1 MLTSRQPPGTAI
13 PQGQGSDGRTMNA
26 VTGLNWFYQD
36 GRFMQNALARTS
48 FCVGNA
54 DDDQLTPAHFDRIA
68 GMVSDVTGICL
79 PPQKR
84 LMVEARLRKRMR
96 VLGIST
102 VAAYCEFLFQKGG
115 LAAETRHLIDVV
127 TTNKTDFFREIDH
140 FHYLTD
146 GGVAALLRSHQR
158 VARANLRF
166 WSAACS
172 NGAEVYTIAMC
183 LSDMAARVTGF
194 DFSILGTD
202 ISGAML
208 QDARRAIYPASFLAP
223 LTAEQRHRYLLDS
236 RDPERAEVRIAP
248 ELRRKATFAHLNLMD
263 KNYPFAQN
271 FDAIFLRNVL
281 IYFDRADQ
289 IAVVRRLLNHL
300 QPFGFLF
307 LGHSETSVAAD
318 LPVRQIAP
326 AIFQRL

>member
-1 MLTSRQPPGTAI
+1 
-13 PQGQGSDGRTMNA
+13 
-26 VTGLNWFYQD
+26 
-36 GRFMQNALARTS
+36 MQNALSRKTAPLLAS
-48 FCVGNA
+48 N
-54 DDDQLTPAHFDRIA
+54 DDQLTPDAFDRIA
-68 GMVSDVTGICL
+68 GMVTTTTGIRL
-79 PPQKR
+79 PAQKR

-96 VLGIST
+96 TLGIPT
-102 VAAYCEFLFQKGG
+102 VATYCEYLFGKGG
-115 LAAETRHLIDVV
+115 LATETTHLIDVV

-140 FHYLTD
+140 FHYLAR
-146 GGVAALLRSHQR
+146 GGVATMLRHQGR
-158 VARANLRF
+158 GMRPHLRF

-183 LSDMAARVTGF
+183 LSNIAAQGAGF

-202 ISGAML
+202 ISFAML
-208 QDARRAIYPASFLAP
+208 QEARRAIYPASFLSP
-223 LTAEQRHRYLLDS
+223 LTPDQKRRYLLDS
-236 RDPERAEVRIAP
+236 RDPERDERRIVP
-248 ELRRKATFAHLNLMD
+248 ELRRKVALAHLNLMD
-263 KNYPFAQN
+263 TTYPFARS

-289 IAVVRRLLNHL
+289 IAVARRLLDHL
-300 QPFGFLF
+300 HPYGLLF